1 MAIAFRP
8 VMFFYFNEGI
18 MKMHIAVTLLIGAL
32 LAPAGYA
39 ADRPATPA
47 AKDDTADSSIA
58 NKIKNEFAKDK
69 TVSATK
75 ITVDTE
81 DSGVVT
87 LGGNAKTKTEADQA
101 IKIARDTS
109 GVISVKNNI
118 VVGEAVKKSGPES
131 VKEDVADTL
140 LTARIKAEFAKD
152 KTVSA
157 MRVKVDT
164 NDKGVVTLSG
174 TARSKAE
181 AEQAV
186 SLARNTKGVTSVKN
200 EIAVEAK

>member
-1 MAIAFRP
+1 M
-8 VMFFYFNEGI
+8 
-18 MKMHIAVTLLIGAL
+18 
-32 LAPAGYA
+32 
-39 ADRPATPA
+39 
-47 AKDDTADSSIA
+47 
-58 NKIKNEFAKDK
+58 
-69 TVSATK
+69 
-75 ITVDTE
+75 
-81 DSGVVT
+81 
-87 LGGNAKTKTEADQA
+87 
-101 IKIARDTS
+101 
-109 GVISVKNNI
+109 
-118 VVGEAVKKSGPES
+118 
-131 VKEDVADTL
+131 
-140 LTARIKAEFAKD
+140 AKD